1 MTATIAENGTTAGQP
16 QQARARVRPGQVL
29 HYVYCS
35 LAYVFL
41 LAPLFAVMGGSFHGG
56 TRYALVGWPTEFS
69 IKWYL
74 EIPASQFSALGL
86 SFALGAIAAIFAC
99 VLGIPV
105 ALAIVRSNLA
115 AKGLISA
122 YFRAPLQIPTVVT
135 GLAFLQL
142 YFVIGDATGFY
153 FNGTFFGLVLG
164 HVFIATPYVIGT
176 VTSILQRFDNRLEE
190 AALSLGA
197 SRWRTFWRVTLP
209 VIMPGV
215 YAGSLY
221 AFVVSFSDVPVSI
234 FLSAPD
240 LITYPVELF
249 HTFENDFTPSSLA
262 SATLVIVFTLVVML
276 FVQRAIGLQAL
287 LRSGTTG

>member
-1 MTATIAENGTTAGQP
+1 MTATLP
-16 QQARARVRPGQVL
+16 QVSPRTKAQRPHARIRVGRVL
-29 HYVYCS
+29 HYIYCS
-35 LAYVFL
+35 LSYIFL
-41 LAPLFAVMGGSFHGG
+41 LAPLQAVMGGSFHGG
-56 TRYALVGWPTEFS
+56 TRYALVGLPTEFS
-69 IKWYL
+69 LKWYF

-86 SFALGAIAAIFAC
+86 SFMLGAISAVVAC

-142 YFVIGDATGFY
+142 YFVVGDATGLY
-153 FNGTFFGLVLG
+153 VNGTFFGLVLG

-197 SRWRTFWRVTLP
+197 SRWRTFRRVTLP
-209 VIMPGV
+209 VLMPGV

-240 LITYPVELF
+240 LITYPVILF

-262 SATLVIVFTLVVML
+262 SATLVIVFTLAVML
-276 FVQRAIGLQAL
+276 FVQRAVGLQTL
-287 LRSGTTG
+287 LRSGSSG